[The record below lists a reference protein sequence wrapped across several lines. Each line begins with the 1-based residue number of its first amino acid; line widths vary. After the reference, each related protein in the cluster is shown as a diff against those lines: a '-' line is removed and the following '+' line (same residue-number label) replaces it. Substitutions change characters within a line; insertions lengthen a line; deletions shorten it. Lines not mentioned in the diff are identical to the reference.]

1 VPRFRLTEMS
11 HTGRAEDT
19 ITIIVFLVMVGS
31 FFVGHGL
38 AGHVVLPAF
47 GALVFFRWLMRW
59 ALPRYEAAPG
69 LRGFIPRKAPWTP

>member
-1 VPRFRLTEMS
+1 VPRFRLVVMR
-11 HTGRAEDT
+11 HTGRGEDS

-47 GALVFFRWLMRW
+47 GALICLRWLRHW
-59 ALPRYEAAPG
+59 ALRRYEAAPG